1 MSKPSAPPWPPYVRV
16 PPFLPVPLRSR
27 CDGWSVARQARFVGL
42 LAQGGS
48 VAAAANLVGMS
59 RMAAY
64 RLRRAEGGEGIAH
77 SWDAVLAIRAGTT
90 HVPQRKVTPNELM
103 AWAIDGPVVVMMRR
117 GRFMRWQR
125 KPCNT
130 ALLRC
135 LAQFD
140 LHALPQFC
148 EANA

>member
-1 MSKPSAPPWPPYVRV
+1 MNPRCGHALASQNCGSAW
-16 PPFLPVPLRSR
+16 RSN
-27 CDGWSVARQARFVGL
+27 CARQRNSAVLQGL

-125 KPCNT
+125 KPCNLSLIHISEPT
-130 ALLRC
+130 R
-135 LAQFD
+135 
-140 LHALPQFC
+140 PY
-148 EANA
+148 